1 MYIYDEMYY
10 SDDYLKTLNDT
21 ERTIMFKGS
30 FVAQMGMLYE
40 EVVEYIRKD
49 KLIIKVNQLLVM
61 IVYVRFIVLG
71 TEIQQRLA
79 FKIDVLRGESG
90 GWKQEV

>member
-49 KLIIKVNQLLVM
+49 KLITKVKS
-61 IVYVRFIVLG
+61 IIG
-71 TEIQQRLA
+71 DDCICEIYCTWNGNSTT
-79 FKIDVLRGESG
+79 FSI
-90 GWKQEV
+90 

>member
-1 MYIYDEMYY
+1 MYVYDETYY
-10 SDDYLKTLNDT
+10 SEDYLKTLNDT

-49 KLIIKVNQLLVM
+49 KLTIKVKSIIGDDCVC
-61 IVYVRFIVLG
+61 
-71 TEIQQRLA
+71 EIYCTWNGNSTT
-79 FKIDVLRGESG
+79 FSI
-90 GWKQEV
+90 